1 MSRICHPGYIRST
14 DSCVLLLTYNHNSV
28 QLEVQSWS
36 DRSVLVLMCL
46 KVLTSTWT
54 LRQCGSEA
62 ILARG
67 PCTTYA
73 NGCSAVSPPI
83 ERLRSSTLLASFG
96 RSSSDIR
103 SRGGPHSL
111 ALYNI
116 SCRLQRPGWQLTF
129 PLDLWYRAHRRTQA
143 PTPTSTQHK
152 KFHSSRYE
160 NPGHRC
166 TPGSTYCRPPFLQMP
181 NGYQRN
187 QDRLTVPCGKNSRN
201 TMHNVSVVTEA
212 LSSRATDYGI
222 PHLAKQQPHFDGN
235 NGKTGVRMTLGSATA
250 SGGHAR
256 LLMLFLRGQVA
267 PSNCLTS
274 P

>member
-28 QLEVQSWS
+28 QLEVQPWS

-152 KFHSSRYE
+152 SS
-160 NPGHRC
+160 
-166 TPGSTYCRPPFLQMP
+166 TPADMRTQATVAHQDLRIA
-181 NGYQRN
+181 
-187 QDRLTVPCGKNSRN
+187 DRLFFKCPTV
-201 TMHNVSVVTEA
+201 
-212 LSSRATDYGI
+212 I
-222 PHLAKQQPHFDGN
+222 
-235 NGKTGVRMTLGSATA
+235 SAIKID
-250 SGGHAR
+250 
-256 LLMLFLRGQVA
+256 
-267 PSNCLTS
+267 
-274 P
+274 